1 MEQIAERDIEQMMER
16 VVLERLHQGT
26 AWLSGAIAE
35 LRRRWER
42 EGYTNTDMTRVI
54 EGLMAK
60 ADLER
65 DGAVA
70 ELVVWSRLLPIREVG
85 EPPAAGGKRP

>member
-1 MEQIAERDIEQMMER
+1 MMER
-16 VVLERLHQGT
+16 IVLERLHQGG
-26 AWLSGAIAE
+26 AWLSGAVAE

-42 EGYTNTDMTRVI
+42 EGYTDSDITRVI
-54 EGLMAK
+54 DGIMAR

-70 ELVVWSRLLPIREVG
+70 ELVVWSRLLPFREVG
-85 EPPAAGGKRP
+85 EQAEGIGGKRP